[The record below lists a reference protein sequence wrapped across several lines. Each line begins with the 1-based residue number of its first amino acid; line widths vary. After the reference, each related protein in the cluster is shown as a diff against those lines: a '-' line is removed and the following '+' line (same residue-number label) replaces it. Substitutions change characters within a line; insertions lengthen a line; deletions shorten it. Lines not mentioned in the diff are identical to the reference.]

1 MSPPKYR
8 LPRLAAGGATTA
20 LVACLTMLAPGSAFA
35 EPVTLAEALSRAA
48 TTSPTLAAAEADVAA
63 AVGRAQQAGFRP
75 NPELGLE
82 VENFSGTGA
91 FNGIDEAEST
101 LSIGQRFELGGKRP
115 ARERAARAE
124 VDAARLRLAVARA
137 DLEQQVRDAYAEA
150 YADSRRVELAREQF
164 IRADNL
170 QTIATEL
177 VDAGREPPL
186 RALRA
191 RTSALEAVGRV
202 RAAEAEY
209 AEAQRALAALWGG
222 GGDELPEPAAPEALA
237 SPASVIDPA
246 SALDVRLAEAEVAT
260 SIAVV
265 DRERTLS
272 RPDVT
277 VSVGARQFRGTD
289 DTALVFGAS
298 MPLGLFDRNQGN
310 IAAANADR
318 TGAEARRNAALA
330 GAIRRTRDAQAAL
343 RTAEAQLT
351 FLETQAEPE
360 AIEAVRIAREGF
372 SAGRFTLL
380 DVLDAEEALNTV
392 QADMITAELERAQAV
407 AALTRATET
416 EGSAQ

>member
-1 MSPPKYR
+1 MHSSNCR
-8 LPRLAAGGATTA
+8 LLRTAAGG
-20 LVACLTMLAPGSAFA
+20 VAITLAAILAMLAPGSATA
-35 EPVTLAEALSRAA
+35 EPITLAEALARTAA
-48 TTSPTLAAAEADVAA
+48 SSPALAAAEADVAA
-63 AVGRAQQAGFRP
+63 ALGRARQAGFRP
-75 NPELGLE
+75 NPELDLS

-91 FNGIDEAEST
+91 LSGLNEAEST

-124 VDAARLRLAVARA
+124 VEDARLRLAVARA
-137 DLEQQVRDAYAEA
+137 DLQQQVRDAYAEA
-150 YADSRRVELAREQF
+150 WADSRRVALARDQF
-164 IRADNL
+164 VRADNL
-170 QTIATEL
+170 QAVATEL

-191 RTSALEAVGRV
+191 RTAALEAVGRV

-209 AEAQRALAALWGG
+209 AQAQRALAALWGG
-222 GGDELPEPAAPEALA
+222 SEDLHEPIAPETPSVSAA
-237 SPASVIDPA
+237 VIDPA

-310 IAAANADR
+310 IAAANAER

-343 RTAEAQLT
+343 RTAEAQLA
-351 FLETQAEPE
+351 FLENQAEPE

-380 DVLDAEEALNTV
+380 AVLDAEEALNTV
-392 QADMITAELERAQAV
+392 QAAMITAEMERAQAV
-407 AALTRATET
+407 AALTRASET
-416 EGSAQ
+416 EGSAR

>member
-1 MSPPKYR
+1 MPSTRYR
-8 LPRLAAGGATTA
+8 LPRFAAGCAATAIASALSVLATA
-20 LVACLTMLAPGSAFA
+20 TAA
-35 EPVTLAEALSRAA
+35 EPITLAEALTRAA
-48 TTSPTLAAAEADVAA
+48 STSPALAAAEADVAA
-63 AVGRAQQAGFRP
+63 AEGRAQQAGFRP

-82 VENFSGTGA
+82 VENFAGTGS
-91 FNGIDEAEST
+91 FSGVRDAETT
-101 LSIGQRFELGGKRP
+101 LSMGQRFELGGKRP
-115 ARERAARAE
+115 ARQRAAQAE
-124 VDAARLRLAVARA
+124 VEAARLRLSVARA
-137 DLEQQVRDAYAEA
+137 DLLKDVRDAYAEA
-150 YADSRRVELAREQF
+150 FADGRRVELAREQF
-164 IRADNL
+164 LRAENL

-191 RTSALEAVGRV
+191 RTAALEAVARV

-222 GGDELPEPAAPEALA
+222 ADDLPEPVAPTDEAVPAAT
-237 SPASVIDPA
+237 VDPA
-246 SALDVRLAEAEVAT
+246 EALDVRLAEAEVA
-260 SIAVV
+260 SSVAVV
-265 DRERTLS
+265 ARERTLS

-277 VSVGARQFRGTD
+277 VSVGARQFQGSD
-289 DTALVFGAS
+289 DTALVVGAS
-298 MPLGLFDRNQGN
+298 LPIGIFDRNQGN
-310 IAAANADR
+310 IAAANAER

-343 RTAEAQLT
+343 RTAEARLA
-351 FLETQAEPE
+351 FLETRAEPE

-392 QADMITAELERAQAV
+392 QSELITAQLDRAQAI

-416 EGSAQ
+416 EGSSQ

>member
-1 MSPPKYR
+1 MPSPKRR
-8 LPRLAAGGATTA
+8 LPQPAAGGAAIA
-20 LVACLTMLAPGSAFA
+20 LAAILAMLAPGSAFA

-48 TTSPTLAAAEADVAA
+48 ASSPTLAVAEADVAA

-82 VENFSGTGA
+82 VENFAGTGG
-91 FNGIDEAEST
+91 FSGVDDAEST
-101 LSIGQRFELGGKRP
+101 LSVGQRFELGGKRP
-115 ARERAARAE
+115 ARERAAQAE

-150 YADSRRVELAREQF
+150 WADSRRVELARDQF
-164 IRADNL
+164 LRADNL

-191 RTSALEAVGRV
+191 RTAALESVGRV

-222 GGDELPEPAAPEALA
+222 GEDLPEPTAPEVL
-237 SPASVIDPA
+237 PAPAAVIDPV

-260 SIAVV
+260 SVAVV
-265 DRERTLS
+265 ERERTLS

-298 MPLGLFDRNQGN
+298 MPIGLFDRNQGN
-310 IAAANADR
+310 IAAANAER

-330 GAIRRTRDAQAAL
+330 SAIRRTRDAQAAL
-343 RTAEAQLT
+343 RTAEAQLA
-351 FLETQAEPE
+351 FLENQAEPE
-360 AIEAVRIAREGF
+360 ALEAVRIAREGF

>member
-1 MSPPKYR
+1 MLSTICR
-8 LPRLAAGGATTA
+8 LPRTAAGGAAITFAATLA
-20 LVACLTMLAPGSAFA
+20 ILAPGSALA
-35 EPVTLAEALSRAA
+35 EPVTLADALARTAA
-48 TTSPTLAAAEADVAA
+48 SSPTLAAAEADVAVA
-63 AVGRAQQAGFRP
+63 LGRARQAGFRP
-75 NPELGLE
+75 NPELDLS

-91 FNGIDEAEST
+91 LSGLNEAEST
-101 LSIGQRFELGGKRP
+101 LSVGQRFELGGKRP

-124 VDAARLRLAVARA
+124 VDVARLRLEVARA
-137 DLEQQVRDAYAEA
+137 DLQQQVRDAYAEA
-150 YADSRRVELAREQF
+150 WADSRRVELARDQF
-164 IRADNL
+164 VRADNL

-191 RTSALEAVGRV
+191 RTAALEAVGRV

-209 AEAQRALAALWGG
+209 AQARRALAALWGG
-222 GGDELPEPAAPEALA
+222 SENLPEPIAPET
-237 SPASVIDPA
+237 PSVSAAVSDPA
-246 SALDVRLAEAEVAT
+246 RALDVRLAEAEVAT

-289 DTALVFGAS
+289 DSALVFGAS

-310 IAAANADR
+310 IAAANAER

-343 RTAEAQLT
+343 RTAEAQLA
-351 FLETQAEPE
+351 FLENQAEPE

-392 QADMITAELERAQAV
+392 QAAMITAELERAQAV
-407 AALTRATET
+407 AALTRASET
-416 EGSAQ
+416 EGSAR

>member
-1 MSPPKYR
+1 MPSPKHC
-8 LPRLAAGGATTA
+8 LPHPAAGG
-20 LVACLTMLAPGSAFA
+20 VAITLAAILAMLAPGSAFA

-48 TTSPTLAAAEADVAA
+48 ASSPALAAAEADVAA

-75 NPELGLE
+75 NPELALE
-82 VENFSGTGA
+82 VENFAGTGG
-91 FNGIDEAEST
+91 FSGVDDAEST
-101 LSIGQRFELGGKRP
+101 LSVGQRFELGGKRP
-115 ARERAARAE
+115 ARERAAQAE

-150 YADSRRVELAREQF
+150 WADSRRVELARDQF
-164 IRADNL
+164 LRADNL

-191 RTSALEAVGRV
+191 RTAALESVGRV

-222 GGDELPEPAAPEALA
+222 GEDLPEPTASEILPAPA
-237 SPASVIDPA
+237 PVIDPA

-260 SIAVV
+260 SVAVV
-265 DRERTLS
+265 ERERTLS

-298 MPLGLFDRNQGN
+298 MPIGLFDRNEGN
-310 IAAANADR
+310 IAAANAER

-330 GAIRRTRDAQAAL
+330 GAIRRTRDSQAAL
-343 RTAEAQLT
+343 RTAEAQLA
-351 FLETQAEPE
+351 FLENQAESE
-360 AIEAVRIAREGF
+360 ALEAVRIAREGF

-392 QADMITAELERAQAV
+392 QAEMITAELERAQAV

-416 EGSAQ
+416 EGSAR

>member
-1 MSPPKYR
+1 MHSSNCR
-8 LPRLAAGGATTA
+8 LPRTAAGG
-20 LVACLTMLAPGSAFA
+20 VAITLAAILAMLAPGSATA
-35 EPVTLAEALSRAA
+35 EPITLAEALARTAA
-48 TTSPTLAAAEADVAA
+48 SSPALAAAEADVAA
-63 AVGRAQQAGFRP
+63 ALGRARQAGFRP
-75 NPELGLE
+75 NPELDLS

-91 FNGIDEAEST
+91 LSGLNEAEST
-101 LSIGQRFELGGKRP
+101 LSVGQRFELGGKRP
-115 ARERAARAE
+115 ARERAAQAE

-137 DLEQQVRDAYAEA
+137 DLQQQVRDAYAEVW
-150 YADSRRVELAREQF
+150 ADSRRVALARDQF
-164 IRADNL
+164 VRADNL
-170 QTIATEL
+170 QAVATEL

-191 RTSALEAVGRV
+191 RTAALEAVGRV

-209 AEAQRALAALWGG
+209 AQAQRALAALWGG
-222 GGDELPEPAAPEALA
+222 SEDLPEPITSETPSVSAA
-237 SPASVIDPA
+237 VIDPA
-246 SALDVRLAEAEVAT
+246 RALDVRLAEAEVAT

-310 IAAANADR
+310 IAAANAER

-343 RTAEAQLT
+343 RTAEAQLA
-351 FLETQAEPE
+351 FLENQAEPE

-392 QADMITAELERAQAV
+392 QAAMITAEMERAQAV
-407 AALTRATET
+407 AALTRASET
-416 EGSAQ
+416 EGSAR

>member
-1 MSPPKYR
+1 MLSSNCR
-8 LPRLAAGGATTA
+8 LPRTAAGGAAITLA
-20 LVACLTMLAPGSAFA
+20 AILAMLAPGPVFA
-35 EPVTLAEALSRAA
+35 EPVTLAEALARTA
-48 TTSPTLAAAEADVAA
+48 TSSPALAAAEADVAA
-63 AVGRAQQAGFRP
+63 ALGRARQAGFRP
-75 NPELGLE
+75 NPELDLS

-91 FNGIDEAEST
+91 FSGLNDVEST
-101 LSIGQRFELGGKRP
+101 LSVGQRFELGGKRP
-115 ARERAARAE
+115 ARERAAQAE

-137 DLEQQVRDAYAEA
+137 DLQQQVRDAYAEA
-150 YADSRRVELAREQF
+150 WADSRRVALARDQF
-164 IRADNL
+164 VRADNL
-170 QTIATEL
+170 QAIATEL

-191 RTSALEAVGRV
+191 RTAALEAVGRV

-209 AEAQRALAALWGG
+209 AQAQRALAALWGG
-222 GGDELPEPAAPEALA
+222 SEDLPEPIAPETPSVSAA
-237 SPASVIDPA
+237 VIDPA

-310 IAAANADR
+310 IAAANAER

-343 RTAEAQLT
+343 RTAEAQLA
-351 FLETQAEPE
+351 FLENQAEPE

-392 QADMITAELERAQAV
+392 QAAMITAEMERAQAV
-407 AALTRATET
+407 AALTRASET
-416 EGSAQ
+416 EGSAR

>member
-1 MSPPKYR
+1 MHSSNCR
-8 LPRLAAGGATTA
+8 LLRTAAGG
-20 LVACLTMLAPGSAFA
+20 VAITLAAILAMLAPGSATA
-35 EPVTLAEALSRAA
+35 EPITLAEALARTAA
-48 TTSPTLAAAEADVAA
+48 SSPALAAAEADVAA
-63 AVGRAQQAGFRP
+63 ALGRARQAGFRP
-75 NPELGLE
+75 NPELDLS

-91 FNGIDEAEST
+91 LSGLNEAEST

-124 VDAARLRLAVARA
+124 VEAARLRLAVARA
-137 DLEQQVRDAYAEA
+137 DLQQQVRDAYAEA
-150 YADSRRVELAREQF
+150 WADSRRVALARDQF
-164 IRADNL
+164 VRADNL
-170 QTIATEL
+170 QAVATEL

-191 RTSALEAVGRV
+191 RTAALEAVGRV

-209 AEAQRALAALWGG
+209 AQAQRALAALWGG
-222 GGDELPEPAAPEALA
+222 SEDLPEPIAPETPSVSAA
-237 SPASVIDPA
+237 VIDPA
-246 SALDVRLAEAEVAT
+246 RALDVRLAEAEVAT

-310 IAAANADR
+310 IAAANAER

-330 GAIRRTRDAQAAL
+330 AAIRRTRDAQAAL
-343 RTAEAQLT
+343 RTAEAQLA
-351 FLETQAEPE
+351 FLENQAEPE

-392 QADMITAELERAQAV
+392 QAAMITAELERAQAV
-407 AALTRATET
+407 AALTRASET
-416 EGSAQ
+416 EGSAR

>member
-1 MSPPKYR
+1 MSSPNRR
-8 LPRLAAGGATTA
+8 LPHPAAGGAAITLA
-20 LVACLTMLAPGSAFA
+20 AILAMLAPGSAFA

-48 TTSPTLAAAEADVAA
+48 ASSPTLAAAEADVAA

-82 VENFSGTGA
+82 VENFAGTGG
-91 FNGIDEAEST
+91 FSGIDDAEST
-101 LSIGQRFELGGKRP
+101 LSVGQRFELGGKRP
-115 ARERAARAE
+115 ARERAAQAE

-150 YADSRRVELAREQF
+150 YADSRRVELARDQF
-164 IRADNL
+164 MRADNL

-191 RTSALEAVGRV
+191 RTAALESVGRV

-222 GGDELPEPAAPEALA
+222 GEDLPEPTAPEVL
-237 SPASVIDPA
+237 PAPAAVIDPA

-298 MPLGLFDRNQGN
+298 MPIGLFDRNQGN
-310 IAAANADR
+310 IAAANAER

-343 RTAEAQLT
+343 RTAEAQLA

-416 EGSAQ
+416 EGSAR

>member
-1 MSPPKYR
+1 MPSPKRR
-8 LPRLAAGGATTA
+8 LPHPAAGAAAITLAAILA
-20 LVACLTMLAPGSAFA
+20 MLAPGSAFA

-48 TTSPTLAAAEADVAA
+48 ASSPTLAAAEADVAA

-82 VENFSGTGA
+82 IENFAGTGG
-91 FNGIDEAEST
+91 FSGVDDAEST
-101 LSIGQRFELGGKRP
+101 LSVGQRFELGGKRP
-115 ARERAARAE
+115 ARERAAQAE

-150 YADSRRVELAREQF
+150 YADSRRVELARDQF
-164 IRADNL
+164 MRADNL

-191 RTSALEAVGRV
+191 RTAALEAVGRV

-222 GGDELPEPAAPEALA
+222 GEDLPEPTAAETLAAPSA
-237 SPASVIDPA
+237 VIDPA

-265 DRERTLS
+265 ERERTLS

-298 MPLGLFDRNQGN
+298 MPIGLFDRNQGN
-310 IAAANADR
+310 IAAANAER

-343 RTAEAQLT
+343 RTAEAQLA

-392 QADMITAELERAQAV
+392 QAVMITAEMERAQAV

>member
-1 MSPPKYR
+1 M
-8 LPRLAAGGATTA
+8 
-20 LVACLTMLAPGSAFA
+20 
-35 EPVTLAEALSRAA
+35 
-48 TTSPTLAAAEADVAA
+48 
-63 AVGRAQQAGFRP
+63 
-75 NPELGLE
+75 N
-82 VENFSGTGA
+82 
-91 FNGIDEAEST
+91 EAEST
-101 LSIGQRFELGGKRP
+101 LSVGQRFELGGKRP

-124 VDAARLRLAVARA
+124 VDVARLRLGVARA
-137 DLEQQVRDAYAEA
+137 DLQQQVRDAYAEA
-150 YADSRRVELAREQF
+150 WADSRRVELARDQF
-164 IRADNL
+164 VRADNL

-191 RTSALEAVGRV
+191 RTAALEAVGRV

-209 AEAQRALAALWGG
+209 AQAQRALAALWGG
-222 GGDELPEPAAPEALA
+222 SEDLPDPTGPETASASAA
-237 SPASVIDPA
+237 VIDPVD
-246 SALDVRLAEAEVAT
+246 ALDVRLAEAEVAT
-260 SIAVV
+260 SIAVI

-310 IAAANADR
+310 IAAANAER

-330 GAIRRTRDAQAAL
+330 AAIRRTRDAQAAL
-343 RTAEAQLT
+343 RTAEAQLA
-351 FLETQAEPE
+351 FLENQAEPE

-392 QADMITAELERAQAV
+392 QAAMITAELERAQAV
-407 AALTRATET
+407 AALTRASET
-416 EGSAQ
+416 EGSAR

>member
-1 MSPPKYR
+1 MLSSNCR
-8 LPRLAAGGATTA
+8 LPRTAAGGAAITLA
-20 LVACLTMLAPGSAFA
+20 AILAMLAPGPVFA
-35 EPVTLAEALSRAA
+35 EPVTLAEALARTA
-48 TTSPTLAAAEADVAA
+48 TSSPALAAAEADVAA
-63 AVGRAQQAGFRP
+63 ALGRARQAGFRP
-75 NPELGLE
+75 NPELDLS

-91 FNGIDEAEST
+91 FSGLNDVEST
-101 LSIGQRFELGGKRP
+101 LSVGQRFELGGKRP
-115 ARERAARAE
+115 ARERAAQAE

-137 DLEQQVRDAYAEA
+137 DLQQQVRDAYAEA
-150 YADSRRVELAREQF
+150 WADSRRVALARDQF
-164 IRADNL
+164 VRADNL
-170 QTIATEL
+170 QAIATEL

-191 RTSALEAVGRV
+191 RTAALEAVGRV

-209 AEAQRALAALWGG
+209 AQAQRALAALWGG
-222 GGDELPEPAAPEALA
+222 SEDLPEPIAPETPSVSAA
-237 SPASVIDPA
+237 VIDPA

-289 DTALVFGAS
+289 DSALVFGAS

-310 IAAANADR
+310 IAAANAER

-330 GAIRRTRDAQAAL
+330 AAIRRTRDAQAAL
-343 RTAEAQLT
+343 RTAEAQLA
-351 FLETQAEPE
+351 FLENQAEPE

-392 QADMITAELERAQAV
+392 QAAMITAELERAQAV
-407 AALTRATET
+407 AALTRASET
-416 EGSAQ
+416 EGSAR

>member
-1 MSPPKYR
+1 MPSPNRR
-8 LPRLAAGGATTA
+8 LPHPAAGGAAIA
-20 LVACLTMLAPGSAFA
+20 LAAILAMLAPGSAFA

-48 TTSPTLAAAEADVAA
+48 ASSPALAAAEADVAA

-82 VENFSGTGA
+82 VENFAGTGG
-91 FNGIDEAEST
+91 FSGVDDAEST
-101 LSIGQRFELGGKRP
+101 LSVEQRFELGGKRP
-115 ARERAARAE
+115 ARERAAQAE

-137 DLEQQVRDAYAEA
+137 DLEQEVRDAYAEA
-150 YADSRRVELAREQF
+150 WADSRRVELARDQF
-164 IRADNL
+164 LRADNL

-191 RTSALEAVGRV
+191 RTAALEAVGRV

-222 GGDELPEPAAPEALA
+222 GEDLPEPTALDALPAPAA
-237 SPASVIDPA
+237 VIDPA

-260 SIAVV
+260 SVAVV
-265 DRERTLS
+265 ERERTLS

-298 MPLGLFDRNQGN
+298 MPIGLFDRNQGN
-310 IAAANADR
+310 IAAANAER

-343 RTAEAQLT
+343 RTAEAQLA

-416 EGSAQ
+416 EGSAR

>member
-1 MSPPKYR
+1 MPSTRYR
-8 LPRLAAGGATTA
+8 LPRFAVGCAVT
-20 LVACLTMLAPGSAFA
+20 AFA
-35 EPVTLAEALSRAA
+35 AALSVLATAAAAEPITLAEALARAA
-48 TTSPTLAAAEADVAA
+48 ATSPTLAAAEADVAA
-63 AVGRAQQAGFRP
+63 AQGRARQSGFRP

-82 VENFSGTGA
+82 VENFAGTGA
-91 FNGIDEAEST
+91 FSGLDDAEST
-101 LSIGQRFELGGKRP
+101 VTLGQRFELGGKRP
-115 ARERAARAE
+115 ARQRAAEAE
-124 VDAARLRLAVARA
+124 VETARLRLSVARA
-137 DLEQQVRDAYAEA
+137 DLLKDVRDAYAEA
-150 YADSRRVELAREQF
+150 FADGRRVDLAREQF
-164 IRADNL
+164 LRAENL

-191 RTSALEAVGRV
+191 RTAALEAVARV

-222 GGDELPEPAAPEALA
+222 ADDLPEPVAPTDEAVPAAA
-237 SPASVIDPA
+237 VDP
-246 SALDVRLAEAEVAT
+246 SEALDVRLAEAEVA
-260 SIAVV
+260 SSVAVV
-265 DRERTLS
+265 ARERTLS

-289 DTALVFGAS
+289 DTALVVGAS
-298 MPLGLFDRNQGN
+298 LPIGIFDRNQGN
-310 IAAANADR
+310 IAAANAER

-343 RTAEAQLT
+343 RTAEARLV
-351 FLETQAEPE
+351 FLETRAEPE

-392 QADMITAELERAQAV
+392 QSELITAQLDRAQAI

-416 EGSAQ
+416 EGSTQ

>member
-1 MSPPKYR
+1 MPSPKRR
-8 LPRLAAGGATTA
+8 LPHPAAGGAAITLA
-20 LVACLTMLAPGSAFA
+20 AILAMLAPGSAFA
-35 EPVTLAEALSRAA
+35 EPVTLADALSRAA
-48 TTSPTLAAAEADVAA
+48 ASSPTLAAAEADVAA

-82 VENFSGTGA
+82 VENFAGTGG
-91 FNGIDEAEST
+91 FSGVDDAEST
-101 LSIGQRFELGGKRP
+101 LSVGQRFELGGKRP
-115 ARERAARAE
+115 ARERAAQAE

-137 DLEQQVRDAYAEA
+137 DLEQQVHDAYAEA
-150 YADSRRVELAREQF
+150 YADSRRVELARDQF
-164 IRADNL
+164 MRADNL

-191 RTSALEAVGRV
+191 RTAALEAVGRV

-222 GGDELPEPAAPEALA
+222 GEDLPEPTAAETLAAPRA
-237 SPASVIDPA
+237 VIDPA

-265 DRERTLS
+265 ERERTLS

-298 MPLGLFDRNQGN
+298 MPIGLFDRNQGN
-310 IAAANADR
+310 IAAANAER

-343 RTAEAQLT
+343 RTAEAQLA

>member
-1 MSPPKYR
+1 MPSPNRR
-8 LPRLAAGGATTA
+8 LPHTAAGGATVA
-20 LVACLTMLAPGSAFA
+20 LAAILAMLAPGSAFA
-35 EPVTLAEALSRAA
+35 EPVTLAEVLARASA
-48 TTSPTLAAAEADVAA
+48 SSPTLAAAEADVAA
-63 AVGRAQQAGFRP
+63 ALGRAQQAGFRP

-82 VENFSGTGA
+82 IENFAGTGA
-91 FNGIDEAEST
+91 FSGLDDAEST
-101 LSIGQRFELGGKRP
+101 LSLGQRFELGGKRP

-137 DLEQQVRDAYAEA
+137 DLQQQVRDAYAEA
-150 YADSRRVELAREQF
+150 WADSRRVELAREQF
-164 IRADNL
+164 LRADNL

-191 RTSALEAVGRV
+191 RTVALEAVGRV

-222 GGDELPEPAAPEALA
+222 SDDLPEPVASEAGPAPEAVL
-237 SPASVIDPA
+237 DPA
-246 SALDVRLAEAEVAT
+246 NALDVRLAEAEVAT

-289 DTALVFGAS
+289 DTAMVVGAS
-298 MPLGLFDRNQGN
+298 MPIGVFDRNQGN
-310 IAAANADR
+310 VAAANAER
-318 TGAEARRNAALA
+318 AGAEARRNAALA

-343 RTAEAQLT
+343 RTAEARLA

-360 AIEAVRIAREGF
+360 ALEAVRIAREGF

-380 DVLDAEEALNTV
+380 DVLDAEEALNTL

-407 AALTRATET
+407 AALTRATAT
-416 EGSAQ
+416 EGSIP